1 MLQTI
6 RGASLN
12 MPRNRLT
19 VLDQI
24 GASDKVRKKIIDAA
38 SALYARKG
46 FGATSIQE
54 ISETANVA
62 LPVTYH
68 YVKKKSEIMRLIME
82 DVLNIF
88 RESLVKEIGDIVDP
102 VEKLAMAVI
111 LYLRVLDQ
119 QREKMLLL
127 YQKSSSLD
135 RNSKTRIMALE
146 VEVSEIFS
154 NIINEGISQGVF
166 KAVDVDL
173 MAYNIL
179 MLSQMWIL
187 KHWHFKKRLTL
198 DKYID
203 NQLVTIMDALG
214 AKY

>member
-1 MLQTI
+1 MQ
-6 RGASLN
+6 
-12 MPRNRLT
+12 RNRLT

-24 GASDKVRKKIIDAA
+24 AASDKVRKKIIDAA

-82 DVLNIF
+82 DVLNTFQERLIK
-88 RESLVKEIGDIVDP
+88 EVKDIVDP
-102 VEKLAMAVI
+102 MEKLATAVI
-111 LYLRVLDQ
+111 LYLRVLDE
-119 QREKMLLL
+119 QREKVLLI

-135 RNSKTRIMALE
+135 RSSKTQIMALE
-146 VEVSEIFS
+146 VDVSEIFS
-154 NIINEGISQGVF
+154 NIINEGIAQGVF
-166 KAVDVDL
+166 KKVDVDL

-179 MLSQMWIL
+179 MLSYMWIL
-187 KHWHFKKRLTL
+187 KHWHFKDRLTL

-203 NQLVTIMDALG
+203 LQLVTIMDMLG
-214 AKY
+214 VNH

>member
-1 MLQTI
+1 
-6 RGASLN
+6 

-111 LYLRVLDQ
+111 LYLRVLDR

-154 NIINEGISQGVF
+154 NIINEGIAQGVF
-166 KAVDVDL
+166 KTVDVDL

-203 NQLVTIMDALG
+203 SQLVTIMDALG
-214 AKY
+214 AEY

>member
-1 MLQTI
+1 
-6 RGASLN
+6 

-88 RESLVKEIGDIVDP
+88 RESLIKEIGGIVDP

-111 LYLRVLDQ
+111 LYLRVLDRQ
-119 QREKMLLL
+119 HEKMLLL

-154 NIINEGISQGVF
+154 NIINEGIAQGVF

-187 KHWHFKKRLTL
+187 KHWHFKNRLTL

-203 NQLVTIMDALG
+203 SQLVIIMDALG
-214 AKY
+214 TEY

>member
-1 MLQTI
+1 
-6 RGASLN
+6 

-24 GASDKVRKKIIDAA
+24 AASDKVRKKIIDAA
-38 SALYARKG
+38 SALYAKKG

-68 YVKKKSEIMRLIME
+68 YVKKKSGIMRLIME

-88 RESLVKEIGDIVDP
+88 RESLIREIGDIVDP

-111 LYLRVLDQ
+111 LYLRVLDR
-119 QREKMLLL
+119 QREKILLI

-135 RNSKTRIMALE
+135 RDSKTRIMALE

-154 NIINEGISQGVF
+154 NIIDEGIAQGVF
-166 KAVDVDL
+166 KTVDVDL

-187 KHWHFKKRLTL
+187 KHWHFKNRLTL

-203 NQLVTIMDALG
+203 NQLVTVMDALG

>member
-1 MLQTI
+1 
-6 RGASLN
+6 

-24 GASDKVRKKIIDAA
+24 AASDKVRKKIIDAA
-38 SALYARKG
+38 SALYAKKG

-54 ISETANVA
+54 ISETANVT

-68 YVKKKSEIMRLIME
+68 YVKKKSGIMRLIME

-88 RESLVKEIGDIVDP
+88 RESLIKEIGDIVDP

-111 LYLRVLDQ
+111 LYLRVLDR

-135 RNSKTRIMALE
+135 RDSKTRIMALE

-154 NIINEGISQGVF
+154 NIINEGIAQGVF

-187 KHWHFKKRLTL
+187 KHWHFKNRLTL

>member
-1 MLQTI
+1 
-6 RGASLN
+6 

-24 GASDKVRKKIIDAA
+24 AASDKVRKKIIDAA

-88 RESLVKEIGDIVDP
+88 QESLVKEIEGIVDP
-102 VEKLAMAVI
+102 VEKLAIAII
-111 LYLRVLDQ
+111 LYLRVLDR
-119 QREKMLLL
+119 QREKVLLF
-127 YQKSSSLD
+127 YQKSGSLD
-135 RNSKTRIMALE
+135 RSSKTRIMALE
-146 VEVSEIFS
+146 VQVSEIFS
-154 NIINEGISQGVF
+154 NIINEGVVQGVF
-166 KAVDVDL
+166 KTVDVDL

-187 KHWHFKKRLTL
+187 KHWHFKNRLTL

-203 NQLVTIMDALG
+203 HQLVIIMDALG
-214 AKY
+214 ANY

>member
-1 MLQTI
+1 
-6 RGASLN
+6 

-24 GASDKVRKKIIDAA
+24 AASDKVRKKIIEAA
-38 SALYARKG
+38 SALYAKKG

-88 RESLVKEIGDIVDP
+88 QESLVKEIKDIVDP
-102 VEKLAMAVI
+102 VEKLAIAII
-111 LYLRVLDQ
+111 LYLRMLDR

-135 RNSKTRIMALE
+135 RDSKTRIMALE

-154 NIINEGISQGVF
+154 NIINEGIAQGVF
-166 KAVDVDL
+166 KAVDIDL

-187 KHWHFKKRLTL
+187 KHWHFKNRLTL

-203 NQLVTIMDALG
+203 NQLKTIMDVLG
-214 AKY
+214 ADY

>member
-1 MLQTI
+1 
-6 RGASLN
+6 
-12 MPRNRLT
+12 MPKKRLT

-24 GASDKVRKKIIDAA
+24 AASDKVRKKIIDAA

-46 FGATSIQE
+46 YGATSIQE

-68 YVKKKSEIMRLIME
+68 YVKKKSGIMRLIME

-88 RESLVKEIGDIVDP
+88 QESLIEEIKDIVDP
-102 VEKLAMAVI
+102 VEKLAIAVI
-111 LYLRVLDQ
+111 LYLRVLDR

-135 RNSKTRIMALE
+135 RRSKKRIMGLE
-146 VEVSEIFS
+146 VQVSEIFS
-154 NIINEGISQGVF
+154 TIIKEGIAQGVF

-187 KHWHFKKRLTL
+187 KHWHFKNRLTL

-203 NQLVTIMDALG
+203 HQLVIIMDALG
-214 AKY
+214 VNY

>member
-1 MLQTI
+1 
-6 RGASLN
+6 

-24 GASDKVRKKIIDAA
+24 AASDKVRKKIIDAA
-38 SALYARKG
+38 SALYAKKG

-54 ISETANVA
+54 ISETANVT

-68 YVKKKSEIMRLIME
+68 YVKKKSGIMRLIME

-88 RESLVKEIGDIVDP
+88 RESLIKEIGDIVDP
-102 VEKLAMAVI
+102 VEKLVVAVI
-111 LYLRVLDQ
+111 LYLRVLDR

-135 RNSKTRIMALE
+135 RDSKTRIMALE

-154 NIINEGISQGVF
+154 NIINEGIAQGVF

-187 KHWHFKKRLTL
+187 KHWHFKNRLTL

-203 NQLVTIMDALG
+203 HQLVTIMDILG
-214 AKY
+214 AEY

>member
-1 MLQTI
+1 
-6 RGASLN
+6 

-24 GASDKVRKKIIDAA
+24 VASDKVRKKIIDAA

-46 FGATSIQE
+46 YGATSIQE

-68 YVKKKSEIMRLIME
+68 YVKKKSGIMRLIME

-88 RESLVKEIGDIVDP
+88 QESLIEEIKDIVDP
-102 VEKLAMAVI
+102 VEKLAIAVI
-111 LYLRVLDQ
+111 LYLRVLDR

-135 RNSKTRIMALE
+135 RRSKRRIMGLE
-146 VEVSEIFS
+146 VQVSEIFS
-154 NIINEGISQGVF
+154 TIINEGIAQGVF

-187 KHWHFKKRLTL
+187 KHWHFKNRLTL

-203 NQLVTIMDALG
+203 TQLVTIMDALG
-214 AKY
+214 VNY

>member
-1 MLQTI
+1 
-6 RGASLN
+6 
-12 MPRNRLT
+12 MPRNRMT

-24 GASDKVRKKIIDAA
+24 AASDKVRKKIIDAA
-38 SALYARKG
+38 SALYAKKG

-88 RESLVKEIGDIVDP
+88 RENLTREIRDMVDP
-102 VEKLAMAVI
+102 EEKLAIAVI
-111 LYLRVLDQ
+111 LYLRVLDRQ
-119 QREKMLLL
+119 GEKVLLL

-135 RNSKTRIMALE
+135 RDSKTRIMALE

-154 NIINEGISQGVF
+154 NIINEGIAQGVF
-166 KAVDVDL
+166 KTVDVDL

-187 KHWHFKKRLTL
+187 KHWHFKNRLTL

-203 NQLVTIMDALG
+203 NQLETIMDMLG
-214 AKY
+214 AKH

>member
-1 MLQTI
+1 
-6 RGASLN
+6 
-12 MPRNRLT
+12 MPKKRLT

-24 GASDKVRKKIIDAA
+24 AASDKVRKKIIDAA

-46 FGATSIQE
+46 YGATSIQE

-68 YVKKKSEIMRLIME
+68 YVKKKSGIMRLIME

-88 RESLVKEIGDIVDP
+88 QESLIEEIKDIVDP
-102 VEKLAMAVI
+102 VEKLAIAVI
-111 LYLRVLDQ
+111 LYLRVLDR

-135 RNSKTRIMALE
+135 RRSKKRIMGLE
-146 VEVSEIFS
+146 VQVSEIFL
-154 NIINEGISQGVF
+154 NIINEGIAQGVF

-203 NQLVTIMDALG
+203 HQLVIIMDALG
-214 AKY
+214 VNY

>member
-1 MLQTI
+1 
-6 RGASLN
+6 
-12 MPRNRLT
+12 MPKKRLT

-24 GASDKVRKKIIDAA
+24 AASDKVRKKIIDAA

-46 FGATSIQE
+46 YGATSIQE

-68 YVKKKSEIMRLIME
+68 YVKKKSGIMRLIME

-88 RESLVKEIGDIVDP
+88 QESLIEEIKDIVDP
-102 VEKLAMAVI
+102 VEKLAIAVI
-111 LYLRVLDQ
+111 LYLRVLDR

-135 RNSKTRIMALE
+135 RRSKKRIMGLE
-146 VEVSEIFS
+146 VQVSEIFS
-154 NIINEGISQGVF
+154 NIIKEGIAQGVF

-187 KHWHFKKRLTL
+187 KHWHFKNRLTL

-203 NQLVTIMDALG
+203 HQLVIIMDALG
-214 AKY
+214 VNY

>member
-1 MLQTI
+1 
-6 RGASLN
+6 

-111 LYLRVLDQ
+111 LYLRVLDR

-154 NIINEGISQGVF
+154 NIINEGIAQGVF

-187 KHWHFKKRLTL
+187 KHWHFKNRLTL

-203 NQLVTIMDALG
+203 SQLVTIMDALG
-214 AKY
+214 AEY

>member
-1 MLQTI
+1 
-6 RGASLN
+6 

-24 GASDKVRKKIIDAA
+24 AASDKVRKKIIDAA
-38 SALYARKG
+38 SALYAKKG

-54 ISETANVA
+54 ISEAANVA

-88 RESLVKEIGDIVDP
+88 QESLIREITDIVDP
-102 VEKLAMAVI
+102 VEKLAIAVI

-119 QREKMLLL
+119 QREKVLLI
-127 YQKSSSLD
+127 YQKSSSMD

-154 NIINEGISQGVF
+154 NIINEGVAQGVF
-166 KAVDVDL
+166 KTVDVDL

-187 KHWHFKKRLTL
+187 KHWHFKNRLTL

-203 NQLVTIMDALG
+203 NQLVTIMDVLG
-214 AKY
+214 AEY

>member
-1 MLQTI
+1 
-6 RGASLN
+6 

-24 GASDKVRKKIIDAA
+24 AASDKVRKKIIDAA

-88 RESLVKEIGDIVDP
+88 QESLIKEIKDIVDP
-102 VEKLAMAVI
+102 VEKLAIAII
-111 LYLRVLDQ
+111 LYLRVLDR

-154 NIINEGISQGVF
+154 NIINEGIAQGVF
-166 KAVDVDL
+166 KTVDVDL

-187 KHWHFKKRLTL
+187 KHWHFKNRLTL

-203 NQLVTIMDALG
+203 SQLVTILDALRV
-214 AKY
+214 KY

>member
-1 MLQTI
+1 
-6 RGASLN
+6 

-54 ISETANVA
+54 ISEAANVA

-68 YVKKKSEIMRLIME
+68 YVKKKSDIMRLIME

-88 RESLVKEIGDIVDP
+88 RESLIKEIGDIVDP

-111 LYLRVLDQ
+111 LYLRVLDR

-154 NIINEGISQGVF
+154 NIINEGIAQGVF

-187 KHWHFKKRLTL
+187 KHWHFKNRLTL

-203 NQLVTIMDALG
+203 GQLVTIMDALG
-214 AKY
+214 TEY

>member
-1 MLQTI
+1 
-6 RGASLN
+6 

-24 GASDKVRKKIIDAA
+24 AASDKVRKKIIDAA
-38 SALYARKG
+38 SALYASKG

-88 RESLVKEIGDIVDP
+88 RESLIQEIRDIVDP

-111 LYLRVLDQ
+111 LYLRVLDR
-119 QREKMLLL
+119 QREKILLL

-154 NIINEGISQGVF
+154 SIINEGIAQGVF

-187 KHWHFKKRLTL
+187 KHWHFKNRLTL

-203 NQLVTIMDALG
+203 HQLATIMDALG
-214 AKY
+214 AEY

>member
-1 MLQTI
+1 
-6 RGASLN
+6 

-24 GASDKVRKKIIDAA
+24 AASDKVRKKIIDAA

-88 RESLVKEIGDIVDP
+88 QESLVKEIEGIVDP
-102 VEKLAMAVI
+102 VEKLAIAII
-111 LYLRVLDQ
+111 LYLRVLDR
-119 QREKMLLL
+119 QREKVLLF
-127 YQKSSSLD
+127 YQKSGSLD
-135 RNSKTRIMALE
+135 RSSKRRIMALE
-146 VEVSEIFS
+146 VQVSEIFS
-154 NIINEGISQGVF
+154 NIINEGVAQGVF
-166 KAVDVDL
+166 KTVDVDL

-187 KHWHFKKRLTL
+187 KHWHFKNRLTL

-203 NQLVTIMDALG
+203 HQLAIIMDALG
-214 AKY
+214 ANY

>member
-1 MLQTI
+1 
-6 RGASLN
+6 
-12 MPRNRLT
+12 MPKKRLT

-24 GASDKVRKKIIDAA
+24 AASDKVRKKIIDAA

-46 FGATSIQE
+46 YGATSIQE

-68 YVKKKSEIMRLIME
+68 YVKKKSGIMRLIME

-88 RESLVKEIGDIVDP
+88 QESLIEEIKDIVDP
-102 VEKLAMAVI
+102 VEKLAIAVI
-111 LYLRVLDQ
+111 LYLRVLDR

-135 RNSKTRIMALE
+135 RRSKKRIMGLE
-146 VEVSEIFS
+146 VQVSEIFS
-154 NIINEGISQGVF
+154 TIIKEGIAQGVF
-166 KAVDVDL
+166 KTVDVDL

-187 KHWHFKKRLTL
+187 KHWHFKNRLTL

-203 NQLVTIMDALG
+203 HQLVIIMDALG
-214 AKY
+214 VNY

>member
-1 MLQTI
+1 
-6 RGASLN
+6 

-54 ISETANVA
+54 ISEAANVA

-68 YVKKKSEIMRLIME
+68 YVKKKSGIMRLIME

-88 RESLVKEIGDIVDP
+88 RESLIKEIRGILDP

-111 LYLRVLDQ
+111 LYLRVLDR

-154 NIINEGISQGVF
+154 NIISEGIAQGVF

-179 MLSQMWIL
+179 MLSYMWIL
-187 KHWHFKKRLTL
+187 KHWHFKDRLTL

-203 NQLVTIMDALG
+203 LQLVTIMDTLG
-214 AKY
+214 VNY

>member
-1 MLQTI
+1 
-6 RGASLN
+6 

-24 GASDKVRKKIIDAA
+24 AASDKVRKKIIDVA
-38 SALYARKG
+38 SALYAKQG

-54 ISETANVA
+54 ISEAANVA

-68 YVKKKSEIMRLIME
+68 YVKNKSEIMRFIME

-88 RESLVKEIGDIVDP
+88 QESLIDEVKDIVDP
-102 VEKLAMAVI
+102 VEKLAIAVI

-119 QREKMLLL
+119 QREKVLLI
-127 YQKSSSLD
+127 YQKSSSMD
-135 RNSKTRIMALE
+135 RSSKKRIMALE

-154 NIINEGISQGVF
+154 NIINEGIAQGVF
-166 KAVDVDL
+166 KRVDVDL

-179 MLSQMWIL
+179 MLSHMWIL
-187 KHWHFKKRLTL
+187 KHWHFKNRLTL

-203 NQLVTIMDALG
+203 SQLVTILDALRV
-214 AKY
+214 KY

>member
-1 MLQTI
+1 
-6 RGASLN
+6 

-38 SALYARKG
+38 SALYAKKG

-187 KHWHFKKRLTL
+187 KHWHFKNRLTL

-203 NQLVTIMDALG
+203 SQLVTIMDALG
-214 AKY
+214 AEY

>member
-1 MLQTI
+1 
-6 RGASLN
+6 

-46 FGATSIQE
+46 FRATSIQE

-88 RESLVKEIGDIVDP
+88 RESLIKEIRGIVDP

-111 LYLRVLDQ
+111 LYLRVLDR
-119 QREKMLLL
+119 QREKILLL

-135 RNSKTRIMALE
+135 RDSKTRIMALE

-154 NIINEGISQGVF
+154 SIINEGIAQGVF

-187 KHWHFKKRLTL
+187 KHWHFKNRLTL

-214 AKY
+214 AEY

>member
-1 MLQTI
+1 MQ
-6 RGASLN
+6 
-12 MPRNRLT
+12 RNRLT

-24 GASDKVRKKIIDAA
+24 ATSDKVRKKIIDAA

-82 DVLNIF
+82 DVLNTFQERLIK
-88 RESLVKEIGDIVDP
+88 EVKDIVDP
-102 VEKLAMAVI
+102 MEKLASAVI
-111 LYLRVLDQ
+111 LYLRVLDE
-119 QREKMLLL
+119 QREKVLLI

-135 RNSKTRIMALE
+135 RSSKTQIMALE
-146 VEVSEIFS
+146 VDVSEIFS
-154 NIINEGISQGVF
+154 NIINEGITQGVF
-166 KAVDVDL
+166 KKVDVDL

-179 MLSQMWIL
+179 MLSYMWIL
-187 KHWHFKKRLTL
+187 KHWHFKDRLTL

-203 NQLVTIMDALG
+203 LQLVTIMDSLG
-214 AKY
+214 VNY

>member
-1 MLQTI
+1 
-6 RGASLN
+6 

-24 GASDKVRKKIIDAA
+24 AASDKVRKKIIDAA

-82 DVLNIF
+82 DMLNIF
-88 RESLVKEIGDIVDP
+88 QESLVKEIEGVVDP
-102 VEKLAMAVI
+102 VEKLAIAII
-111 LYLRVLDQ
+111 LYLRVLDR
-119 QREKMLLL
+119 QREKLLLL

-135 RNSKTRIMALE
+135 RGSKMRIMALE
-146 VEVSEIFS
+146 VQVSEIFS
-154 NIINEGISQGVF
+154 NIINEGIAQGVF
-166 KAVDVDL
+166 KAVDIDL
-173 MAYNIL
+173 MAYNIV

-187 KHWHFKKRLTL
+187 KHWHFKNRLTL

-203 NQLVTIMDALG
+203 TQLVTIMDALG
-214 AKY
+214 TTY

>member
-1 MLQTI
+1 
-6 RGASLN
+6 

-24 GASDKVRKKIIDAA
+24 SASDKVRKKIIDAA

-82 DVLNIF
+82 DVLNTFQERLIK
-88 RESLVKEIGDIVDP
+88 EVKDIVDP
-102 VEKLAMAVI
+102 MEKLATAVI
-111 LYLRVLDQ
+111 LYLRVLDE
-119 QREKMLLL
+119 QREKVLLI

-135 RNSKTRIMALE
+135 RSSKTQIMALE
-146 VEVSEIFS
+146 VDVSEIFS
-154 NIINEGISQGVF
+154 NIINEGIAQGVF
-166 KAVDVDL
+166 KRVDVDL

-179 MLSQMWIL
+179 MLSYMWIL
-187 KHWHFKKRLTL
+187 KHWHFKDRLTL

-203 NQLVTIMDALG
+203 LQLVTIMDALG
-214 AKY
+214 VAY

>member
-1 MLQTI
+1 
-6 RGASLN
+6 

-24 GASDKVRKKIIDAA
+24 AASDKVRKKIIDAA
-38 SALYARKG
+38 SALYASKG

-88 RESLVKEIGDIVDP
+88 RESLIKEIRDIVDP
-102 VEKLAMAVI
+102 VEKLATAVI
-111 LYLRVLDQ
+111 LYLRVLDRQ
-119 QREKMLLL
+119 CEKILLL

-154 NIINEGISQGVF
+154 NIINEGIAQGVF

-187 KHWHFKKRLTL
+187 KHWHFKNRLTL

-214 AKY
+214 AEY

>member
-1 MLQTI
+1 
-6 RGASLN
+6 
-12 MPRNRLT
+12 MPKKRLT

-24 GASDKVRKKIIDAA
+24 AASDKVRKKIIDAA

-46 FGATSIQE
+46 YGATSIQE

-68 YVKKKSEIMRLIME
+68 YVKKKSGIMRLIME

-88 RESLVKEIGDIVDP
+88 QESLIEEIKDIVDP
-102 VEKLAMAVI
+102 VEKLAIAVI
-111 LYLRVLDQ
+111 LYLRVLDR
-119 QREKMLLL
+119 QREKVLLL

-135 RNSKTRIMALE
+135 RRSKKRIMGLE
-146 VEVSEIFS
+146 VQVSEIFL
-154 NIINEGISQGVF
+154 NIINEGIAQGVF

-187 KHWHFKKRLTL
+187 KHWHFKNRLTL

-203 NQLVTIMDALG
+203 HQLVIIMDALG
-214 AKY
+214 VNY

>member
-1 MLQTI
+1 MQ
-6 RGASLN
+6 
-12 MPRNRLT
+12 RNRLT

-24 GASDKVRKKIIDAA
+24 AASDKVRKKIIDAA

-82 DVLNIF
+82 DVLNTFQERLIK
-88 RESLVKEIGDIVDP
+88 EVKDIVDP
-102 VEKLAMAVI
+102 MEKLATAVI
-111 LYLRVLDQ
+111 LYLRVLDE
-119 QREKMLLL
+119 QREKVLLI

-135 RNSKTRIMALE
+135 RSSKTQIMALE
-146 VEVSEIFS
+146 VDVSEIFS
-154 NIINEGISQGVF
+154 NIINEGITQGVF
-166 KAVDVDL
+166 KKVDVDL

-179 MLSQMWIL
+179 MLSYMWIL
-187 KHWHFKKRLTL
+187 KHWHFKDRLTL

-203 NQLVTIMDALG
+203 LQLVTIMDALG
-214 AKY
+214 ATY